1 VVHRAGVD
9 SSACPSRWG
18 GCDRSANGGR
28 HSADATND
36 DGLRGCTTTAAAA
49 ATTTTATSLAGQTAA
64 TGYGPGRRA
73 GSSS

>member
-1 VVHRAGVD
+1 MVHRAGVD

-28 HSADATND
+28 HPADATDD
-36 DGLRGCTTTAAAA
+36 DGLRGCTATAAATA
-49 ATTTTATSLAGQTAA
+49 ATTSATSLVGQTAA
-64 TGYGPGRRA
+64 TGYDPGRRA